1 MIFLFLIIL
10 GLGIFLCV
18 KFAKWIAD
26 KFQIGGSSPPQGK
39 RM

>member
-1 MIFLFLIIL
+1 MVFLFLIIL

-26 KFQIGGSSPPQGK
+26 KLNS
-39 RM
+39 